1 MIVLIL
7 LFAVYIPG
15 VILGLKLNMREECA
29 LIWPLVV
36 VGLIFVAAY
45 DMLDKSVKFLK
56 GKP

>member
-45 DMLDKSVKFLK
+45 DMLDKSIKFLK

>member
-15 VILGLKLNMREECA
+15 VILGLKLNMRDECA

-36 VGLIFVAAY
+36 VGLIVVAFY
-45 DMLDKSVKFLK
+45 DMVDNAIKFLR
-56 GKP
+56 GKS

>member
-29 LIWPLVV
+29 LIWPLFV
-36 VGLIFVAAY
+36 VGLIVVVAY
-45 DMLDKSVKFLK
+45 DMVDQAIKFLK
-56 GKP
+56 GKS

>member
-1 MIVLIL
+1 MLVLIL

-15 VILGLKLNMREECA
+15 VVLGLKLNMRDEFA

-45 DMLDKSVKFLK
+45 DMLERVVKFLK
-56 GKP
+56 GKA